1 MDGLLKLGIDPWAI
15 LTYVVNT
22 GVLLAVLTYVLY
34 KPLMKFLDARRDQIA
49 ASVDEARLLK
59 EQLDAK
65 SAEAQHAQAKFEV
78 ELKKETD
85 NLRKFLDDRRAQ
97 LETEMSAARTEMMQK
112 AQADIDSK
120 KEEMIKEIEVTLLDL
135 MKKIILDIV
144 QHKVPED
151 VVQASIKDSWKT
163 YRK

>member
-1 MDGLLKLGIDPWAI
+1 MDGLLKLGIDPWHI

-65 SAEAQHAQAKFEV
+65 SAEAQQAQAKFEA

-85 NLRKFLDDRRAQ
+85 NLRQFLQDRRAQ
-97 LETEMSAARTEMMQK
+97 LETEMSTARTEMMQK

>member
-34 KPLMKFLDARRDQIA
+34 KPLMKFLDQRRDQIIS
-49 ASVDEARLLK
+49 SVDEARLLK
-59 EQLDAK
+59 EQLDVK
-65 SAEAQHAQAKFEV
+65 SAETQAAQTKFEAD
-78 ELKKETD
+78 LKKETE
-85 NLRKFLDDRRAQ
+85 NLRKFLEERRVD
-97 LETEMSAARTEMMQK
+97 LDKEMSAARTEMLQK
-112 AQADIDSK
+112 AQTEIDHK
-120 KEEMIKEIEVTLLDL
+120 QAEMIKDVEAALLTL

-144 QHKVPED
+144 QNKVPEE
-151 VVQASIKDSWKT
+151 VVQASIHDSWKA